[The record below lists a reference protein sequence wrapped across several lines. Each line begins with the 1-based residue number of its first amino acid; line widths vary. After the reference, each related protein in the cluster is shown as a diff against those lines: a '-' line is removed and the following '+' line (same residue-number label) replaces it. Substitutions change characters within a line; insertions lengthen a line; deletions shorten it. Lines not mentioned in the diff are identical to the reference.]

1 MFVAVPKQL
10 MDQLLALDEP
20 ARLEIAHTL
29 MESVDASE
37 DDMSDD
43 ERERLYAALNRS
55 FEQVAAGQ
63 TVPYEEV
70 MAELRAK
77 RTTRAQ

>member
-1 MFVAVPKQL
+1 LFVAVPKQL

-29 MESVDASE
+29 MESVDSPE
-37 DDMSDD
+37 DDMSED

-63 TVPYEEV
+63 TRPYEEV

-77 RTTRAQ
+77 RTRAR

>member
-1 MFVAVPKQL
+1 

-29 MESVDASE
+29 MESVEASE